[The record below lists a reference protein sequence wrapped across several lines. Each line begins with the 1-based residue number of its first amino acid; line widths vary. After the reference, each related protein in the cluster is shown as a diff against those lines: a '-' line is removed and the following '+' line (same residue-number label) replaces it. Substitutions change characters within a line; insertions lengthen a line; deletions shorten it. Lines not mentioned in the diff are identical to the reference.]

1 MVFSIVVRWPV
12 VGFMVGSVAGDPTA
26 WHADPQVVRLCQR
39 LTWLLV
45 APCLVRVVVQLP
57 IYLAA
62 KNDAMDPKAAVA
74 ALGTAKVLMG
84 WPLQVAALAGMVWL
98 LARNTTPVREGE
110 EPA

>member
-1 MVFSIVVRWPV
+1 MVFSIVIGWPV
-12 VGFMVGSVAGDPTA
+12 VGFMIGSVTGDPTA
-26 WHADPQVVRLCQR
+26 WRADRQVVRLCQR

-45 APCLVRVVVQLP
+45 APCLVRLLVQGP

-62 KNDAMDPKAAVA
+62 KNDTIDPGGAVA
-74 ALGTAKVLMG
+74 ALGTAKLLMG

-98 LARNTTPVREGE
+98 LSRNTTPVQESE